1 MLGAH
6 RAALT
11 VPRAKE
17 VAVPRII
24 IETESASRDGQVL
37 LTERVVPAQIESEHF
52 CDQLIERVG
61 WAILDAEDA
70 ERGWVATR
78 PAASRP

>member
-1 MLGAH
+1 MRAAH
-6 RAALT
+6 RP
-11 VPRAKE
+11 VPPIPSTKE

-24 IETESASRDGQVL
+24 IETESAARDGEVL

-70 ERGWVATR
+70 EQGGR
-78 PAASRP
+78 PARALASRP

>member
-1 MLGAH
+1 M
-6 RAALT
+6 
-11 VPRAKE
+11 
-17 VAVPRII
+17 PRIV
-24 IETESASRDGQVL
+24 IETDSGSPEATIL

-70 ERGWVATR
+70 EQGR
-78 PAASRP
+78 PPARLVTHP